1 MANAIVTNV
10 EERCRCNFTRSNITS
25 DRSLCF
31 PRSDFNAVTY
41 RGDIHETDTTKLFDL
56 INHIVEWTARGNVL
70 IRVQDVFVKVD
81 NSCRVAIES
90 ISEQECLP
98 RVIATIATTSIASDN
113 GSSTVIGGSV
123 LAVVI
128 ILILIGVVVVSFV
141 LKSRKTTYSLQ
152 DTKRRYAL
160 LFQ

>member
-10 EERCRCNFTRSNITS
+10 EERYRCNFTRSNITS
-25 DRSLCF
+25 DRFLCF
-31 PRSDFNAVTY
+31 PKSDFFNAVTY
-41 RGDIHETDTTKLFDL
+41 RGDIHETDTANVFDL
-56 INHIVEWTARGNVL
+56 INHIEEWTARGDVL

-113 GSSTVIGGSV
+113 GSSTVI
-123 LAVVI
+123 
-128 ILILIGVVVVSFV
+128 
-141 LKSRKTTYSLQ
+141 
-152 DTKRRYAL
+152 
-160 LFQ
+160 